1 MADRYYSASV
11 GASMPANVTEGA
23 AATPGAFVDLR
34 ITYDATQ
41 ASRQAAINAVQ
52 AILGAI
58 VQDSWP
64 PA

>member
-11 GASMPANVTEGA
+11 GASMPSEVTEGA
-23 AATPGAFVDLR
+23 AATPGAFVDVR

-41 ASRQAAINAVQ
+41 ASRQAAIDAVNAV
-52 AILGAI
+52 LGALI
-58 VQDSWP
+58 QDSWP